1 MPTSTDAPSPRILI
15 VDDQPSNVSLL
26 ELTLRRG
33 AYTEIT
39 TTTDPET
46 VVGLHQQ
53 HHFDLILLDLQMP
66 RMSGFE
72 VMTQLR
78 GMEGGDR
85 VAILVI
91 SADPS
96 LMLPALEGGATSFLS
111 KPFVLAEV
119 LARVQLI
126 LEKHAAAT
134 APSPARGPS
143 LSAS

>member
-1 MPTSTDAPSPRILI
+1 MPASTDAPSPRILV
-15 VDDQPSNVSLL
+15 VDDQPSNVHLL

-33 AYTEIT
+33 GYAEIT
-39 TTTDPET
+39 TTTDPQA
-46 VVGLHQQ
+46 VGALHQQ
-53 HHFDLILLDLQMP
+53 HRYDLILLDLQMP
-66 RMSGFE
+66 RMNGFE

-96 LMLPALEGGATSFLS
+96 LMLSALEGGATSFLS

-119 LARVQLI
+119 MARVQLL
-126 LEKHAAAT
+126 LEKAAA
-134 APSPARGPS
+134 APAPAPARGPS